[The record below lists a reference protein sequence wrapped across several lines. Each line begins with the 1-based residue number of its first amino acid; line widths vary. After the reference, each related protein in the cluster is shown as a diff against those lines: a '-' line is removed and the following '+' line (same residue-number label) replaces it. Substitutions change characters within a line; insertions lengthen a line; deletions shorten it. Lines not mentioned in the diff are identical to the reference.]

1 MVAPTKM
8 LSALFLLVGVV
19 IVLSDT
25 YQSTATK
32 VVLGGEWFSSTSTG
46 ESGGYLMTDFKT
58 KVFEPIVK

>member
-1 MVAPTKM
+1 MDVPGKVLT
-8 LSALFLLVGVV
+8 ALCLLVGVM

>member
-1 MVAPTKM
+1 MVAPTKV
-8 LSALFLLVGVV
+8 LSALCLLVGVV